1 MALAAVVTDC
11 SVGDIPNPKPV
22 RTNSKKVKVTTIV
35 EYEDAKHISAKK
47 KVSKTKSLV
56 SLASGLNSK
65 LNSLSRSVYSYAN
78 VTETIKSPASDG
90 SATNLKATPK
100 TSKSAGLQQ
109 TVSRTVPTS
118 GRVQGMLLRSKS
130 VPQDKT
136 LPFVNI
142 PLADGQTLCTAGGDL
157 HNIDV
162 QLLNQDTV
170 QHIHNLVSELT
181 VLCGKAT
188 KPS

>member
-1 MALAAVVTDC
+1 A
-11 SVGDIPNPKPV
+11 
-22 RTNSKKVKVTTIV
+22 R
-35 EYEDAKHISAKK
+35 
-47 KVSKTKSLV
+47 
-56 SLASGLNSK
+56 
-65 LNSLSRSVYSYAN
+65 
-78 VTETIKSPASDG
+78 
-90 SATNLKATPK
+90 
-100 TSKSAGLQQ
+100 LQPG
-109 TVSRTVPTS
+109 VPRTVPPS

-136 LPFVNI
+136 VPFVNI
-142 PLADGQTLCTAGGDL
+142 PLADGQTLCTAAGDL

-188 KPS
+188 VKPS